1 MLACLPAPPAL
12 QIGLSPAPRPP
23 PGSPLRHPPCPLRRR
38 TPDRRMCPR
47 GISMA
52 NNRCSAE
59 GKEKDTSCREHTLP
73 SACLNCRPL
82 RAFPRQLTSHFPAH
96 LPHLIQVEGP
106 HADVGVGN
114 DVWVKRPV
122 TKSSRHRQT
131 TLDAPPQHTAA
142 RSAHACD
149 LCWAHLRE
157 GAKCGSV
164 EMGQDAAGKGRQG
177 GGRGPSAA
185 PRSRRACSANNTAQH
200 STNTDAKI
208 KAKHRQVSSQSCQG
222 SAVNL
227 KPALPVAG
235 VCGPLTAGR
244 ACGRHLTLR
253 HTPNSI
259 RQYQATSNNT

>member
-1 MLACLPAPPAL
+1 MPAYLRCLHCRLAFRQRLGHHLAARCVIHHVRYAVGRQIEECVLEAFPWQTIVAAPQA
-12 QIGLSPAPRPP
+12 RK
-23 PGSPLRHPPCPLRRR
+23 R
-38 TPDRRMCPR
+38 TRCPR
-47 GISMA
+47 LAPTAADI
-52 NNRCSAE
+52 
-59 GKEKDTSCREHTLP
+59 
-73 SACLNCRPL
+73 RPL
-82 RAFPRQLTSHFPAH
+82 RAFPHQLTSHFPARP
-96 LPHLIQVEGP
+96 PHLIQVEGP

-164 EMGQDAAGKGRQG
+164 EMGQDAAGKGRQR

-185 PRSRRACSANNTAQH
+185 PRSRRARSANNTAQH

-208 KAKHRQVSSQSCQG
+208 KATHRQVSSQSCQG
-222 SAVNL
+222 SAVNP

-244 ACGRHLTLR
+244 ACGRHLTLQ

-259 RQYQATSNNT
+259 WQYQATSNNT